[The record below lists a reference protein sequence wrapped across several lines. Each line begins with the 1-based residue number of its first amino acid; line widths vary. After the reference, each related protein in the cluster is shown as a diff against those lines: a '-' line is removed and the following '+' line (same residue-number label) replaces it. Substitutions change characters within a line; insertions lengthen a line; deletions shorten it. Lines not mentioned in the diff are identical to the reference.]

1 VIFEELVCHKKPGI
15 RIFTCKAWKSHSA
28 YTHCFLFLLPCFLF
42 SVYDM
47 QFRQEIVVPS
57 TMAASGS
64 SKICEV
70 LQESALIPLVTHQ
83 ITQ

>member
-1 VIFEELVCHKKPGI
+1 
-15 RIFTCKAWKSHSA
+15 
-28 YTHCFLFLLPCFLF
+28 
-42 SVYDM
+42 M

-70 LQESALIPLVTHQ
+70 LQESALISLVTHQ
-83 ITQ
+83 ITQKNSNRKLMNLE